1 MGQKKTRKL
10 LKNILTN
17 ENKRALYSDAEL
29 QYLEMSYD
37 LMALQHQRKKMN
49 KKGFKKA
56 IQTYE

>member
-49 KKGFKKA
+49 KNGFKKA